1 MLKKLFVSA
10 LVASIPF
17 AAVAQEELSDAQKA
31 AAEAA
36 AAIQSAPESE
46 APKEPAAKYW
56 KTSLQTKLD
65 LGQTSLTNWAAGGY
79 NTVSLKTFIDAN
91 ANYSKGEMF
100 WNNRL
105 QLDYGDRRQDLS

>member
-1 MLKKLFVSA
+1 MKKELITILLSFAILPVSA
-10 LVASIPF
+10 
-17 AAVAQEELSDAQKA
+17 QELLTDAQKA

-36 AAIQSAPESE
+36 MAIDRAPVPE
-46 APKEPAAKYW
+46 APKEPASKYW
-56 KTSLQTKLD
+56 KNSLQTKLD

-91 ANYSKGEMF
+91 ANYSKDEMF

-105 QLDYGDRRQDLS
+105 QLDYGFL